1 MSFMPARG
9 TALRT
14 HRIRVRFAPGARP
27 GPKPADLDV
36 AEVRKLLRTDMSIE
50 QIALHL
56 GVKDASLRSFIKR
69 RNLGDMWARRVFLSM
84 QEALRKEEIAKP
96 ISQRGFKARE
106 L

>member
-1 MSFMPARG
+1 MQA
-9 TALRT
+9 
-14 HRIRVRFAPGARP
+14 HRIRVHFVPGTRP
-27 GPKPADLDV
+27 GRKPADLEV
-36 AEVRKLLRTDMSIE
+36 AEVRKLLRSDMSIG

-56 GVKDASLRSFIKR
+56 GVNYKSLGTFIKR
-69 RNLGDMWARRVFLSM
+69 RNLGDMWARRVFLST